1 MYIPFEQMPEH
12 ARVWIY
18 QSNRKLTNAE
28 VSEISSMLEAFIT
41 NWAAH
46 GKSLKASFQIPYNQF
61 IIVSADQDFH
71 QPTGCSIDASVAII
85 RQIEQQFNIN
95 LFDRMTIAFK
105 EAEAVKTVKMNEI
118 KSLAGAGTLNN
129 ESITFNNL
137 VENVGQLT
145 TKWELPAKETWLSR
159 YFPN

>member
-18 QSNRKLTNAE
+18 QSDRQLSTTE
-28 VSEISSMLEAFIT
+28 VSEISAMLKGFT
-41 NWAAH
+41 DNWVAH
-46 GKSLKASFQIPYNQF
+46 GKNLKASFQLPYNQF
-61 IIVSADQDFH
+61 IIIAADQEFH

-85 RQIEQQFNIN
+85 RQIEQQFGIS
-95 LFDRMTIAFK
+95 LFDRMSIAFK
-105 EAEAVKTVKMNEI
+105 QEEAVKTVKMNEI
-118 KSLAGAGTLNN
+118 KKLAGVGTLSN

-137 VENVGQLT
+137 VENVGQLAT
-145 TKWELPAKETWLSR
+145 NWELPAKETWLSR